1 MPKVYIRP
9 PTPLFPPMPIDAWER
24 SALQEKVAPI
34 LITLS
39 AVRKL
44 FTATN
49 PRSCATPKIRPTCPD
64 QRRHP
69 VPLPMIGR

>member
-1 MPKVYIRP
+1 
-9 PTPLFPPMPIDAWER
+9 MPIDAWER

-49 PRSCATPKIRPTCPD
+49 PRNCATPKNSSYLSESTETPNTIACD
-64 QRRHP
+64 W
-69 VPLPMIGR
+69 PLRALRAQVTRD